1 MFDLSLV
8 DVFTD
13 RAGFGNP
20 VAIVCG
26 ADALDTAA
34 MQRFA
39 NWINLSETT
48 FVLRPTTTD
57 ADYRVRIFTP
67 AQELPFAGHPSV
79 GTTWA
84 LLREGRT
91 AARDGRLV
99 QECAAGLLPLRIDGD
114 GDALRVAVR
123 APRAQLRIAT
133 PHEHA
138 LLDAALPSDLRA
150 DASAPWRSD
159 NGPVWWLVELR
170 DEAGVRSLA
179 PDLPRIAD
187 ACIATGAVGVCVF
200 APTADPADEH
210 LVVRAF
216 CPADGIPEDPVTGS
230 ANAAVAA
237 LLHHQGR
244 SDDIGR
250 RYRASQGRELGRNG
264 LVDIEIDDS
273 GEVWIGGH
281 CVAVSRGRLDWN

>member
-1 MFDLSLV
+1 MLDLSLV

-26 ADALDTAA
+26 ADALDSAA

-48 FVLRPTTTD
+48 FVLRPTTTA

-67 AQELPFAGHPSV
+67 RSELPFAGHPSV
-79 GTTWA
+79 GTAWA
-84 LLREGRT
+84 LLREGRI

-99 QECAAGLLPLRIDGD
+99 QECAAGLLPLRTDGD

-123 APRAQLRIAT
+123 APHARLRIAE
-133 PHEHA
+133 PREQA

-150 DASAPWRSD
+150 DSTALWRGD

-170 DEAGVRSLA
+170 DEATVRGLA

-187 ACIATGAVGVCVF
+187 ACTTTGAVGVCVF
-200 APTADPADEH
+200 APTADTTDEQ

-230 ANAAVAA
+230 VNAAVAA

-244 SDDIGR
+244 SHDIGH

-264 LVDIEIDDS
+264 LVDIEIDDD

-281 CVAVSRGRLDWN
+281 CVAVSRGQLRWS